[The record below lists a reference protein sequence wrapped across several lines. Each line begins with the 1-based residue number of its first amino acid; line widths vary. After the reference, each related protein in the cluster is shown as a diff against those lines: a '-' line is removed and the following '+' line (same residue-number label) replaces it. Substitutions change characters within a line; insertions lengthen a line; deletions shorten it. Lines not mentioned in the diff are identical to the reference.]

1 MLSTQ
6 HDRAYMARLA
16 LIIVLNCHLALSIR
30 AQPSTCTTLPNA
42 LKLSHDAVGE
52 HNGGWHQ
59 LRRFVASVAEH
70 HALVTCALLF
80 PLSLVFINTKRDIR
94 ALLAD

>member
-6 HDRAYMARLA
+6 HDRAYMTRLA
-16 LIIVLNCHLALSIR
+16 LVVILNCHLAFGIR
-30 AQPSTCTTLPNA
+30 AKPCTIAA
-42 LKLSHDAVGE
+42 LSDLLRFSHDAVGE
-52 HNGGWHQ
+52 HDGGWHQ

-70 HALVTCALLF
+70 HTLVTCALLF
-80 PLSLVFINTKRDIR
+80 PRSLVFINAERDVR